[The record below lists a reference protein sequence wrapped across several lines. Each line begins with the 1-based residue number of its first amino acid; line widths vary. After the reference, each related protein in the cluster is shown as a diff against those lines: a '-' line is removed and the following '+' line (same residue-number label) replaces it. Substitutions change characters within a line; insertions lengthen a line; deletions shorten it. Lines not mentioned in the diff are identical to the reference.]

1 MHQAADRR
9 ASDEVVI
16 RRASPGDLDAVATI
30 EEESFPTPWSRALL
44 SSEFDQPGSI
54 YLVSEIDGEVVGFV
68 GLWHVM
74 DEGHICTLA
83 VDQGSRGRGLGEL
96 LVLAALRAA
105 TEVGSDAVHLEYRV
119 GNDPAGNLYAKLG
132 FERVGLRRGYYSD
145 TGEDAVLA
153 RIRGL
158 STPDGQSALREAW
171 RRWEDERGLQVAV
184 E

>member
-1 MHQAADRR
+1 MYEAADR
-9 ASDEVVI
+9 ALTDEVVI
-16 RRASPGDLDAVATI
+16 RRARSRDIEAVVSI
-30 EEESFPTPWSRALL
+30 EKKSFPTPWSRALL
-44 SSEFDQPGSI
+44 SSELDQPGSI
-54 YLVSEIDGEVVGFV
+54 YVVAEIEGAVVGFV

-83 VDQGSRGRGLGEL
+83 VEPAERGRGLGEL
-96 LVLAALRAA
+96 LVLAALEAA
-105 TEVGSDAVHLEYRV
+105 VEVGSDAVHLEYRL
-119 GNDPAGNLYAKLG
+119 GNDAAAQLYAKLG

-158 STPDGQSALREAW
+158 SGPDGRARMREAW
-171 RRWEDERGLQVAV
+171 QRWENERSLRVAP